1 MARHSFSFGDTCR
14 KWWRSC
20 ATVLKTA
27 RDVLRI
33 GSRRRANTDPIATN
47 RRRTAAMAHFLKR
60 LASAFRRLPD
70 KYLRLRK
77 YGTSTESAFFEALA
91 NFKTNP
97 SGAESLKKDLINLL
111 RAMDA
116 DGRQILR
123 WKLQG
128 YSDSEIANRLGSTPS
143 AVRTRLTRSLNQ
155 AARSILPDDRI

>member
-1 MARHSFSFGDTCR
+1 M
-14 KWWRSC
+14 
-20 ATVLKTA
+20 
-27 RDVLRI
+27 
-33 GSRRRANTDPIATN
+33 
-47 RRRTAAMAHFLKR
+47 
-60 LASAFRRLPD
+60 
-70 KYLRLRK
+70 
-77 YGTSTESAFFEALA
+77 ESAFFEALA

-155 AARSILPDDRI
+155 AAQSILPDDRI